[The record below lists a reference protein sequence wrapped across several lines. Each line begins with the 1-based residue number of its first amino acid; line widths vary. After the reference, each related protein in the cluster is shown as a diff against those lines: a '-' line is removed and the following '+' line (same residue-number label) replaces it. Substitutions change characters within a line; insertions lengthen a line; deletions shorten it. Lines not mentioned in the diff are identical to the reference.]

1 MQVDQA
7 VDAIPQFHHAD
18 HAGRGGGVQPGL
30 YHDAVLPEV
39 HLAVHHGVGVVL
51 HIGVCGDGG
60 LRYGF
65 FLIAQF
71 RHLHF
76 RDLAVDAPHR
86 FMELLGKVRA
96 LDGEHGIVLV
106 PILGALR
113 SGPPQYHLRVRCE
126 IVVDGEALRRL
137 TGPHPVRHNVDE
149 VVPLLQED
157 DVGDYFRPG
166 VGLERIVGQA
176 DSPQQLGPLRQIP
189 AYLLVLGVQGITG
202 GEKRHDAARTYLV
215 QRLGK
220 EIVMDVEAQLVVGRV
235 IDRVLS
241 KGHVADCHIKKAV
254 WKVYLFKPAH
264 GDPGLWIEEG
274 RDAPGDAVQLHAV
287 ELTARHGL
295 RQQAE
300 EVADAAGGFQNI
312 ALLEAEI
319 TQGLIDRLDNGWT
332 GIVGVQG
339 GGPGGGVFAL
349 VQQPLQLC
357 IFCVPVLL
365 VLVKDLGQ
373 TAPAHIAG
381 EDLLFRLRC
390 AAPLQLN
397 RFQGAD
403 GFHIPPVLLL
413 RPALTQMVVCD
424 VEVASRRHG
433 GTRP

>member
-1 MQVDQA
+1 MVHT
-7 VDAIPQFHHAD
+7 IPQLHHAD
-18 HAGRGGGVQPGL
+18 HAGHGGGVQPGL

-39 HLAVHHGVGVVL
+39 HLAVHHSIGVVL
-51 HIGVCGDGG
+51 HIGVCGDGD

-113 SGPPQYHLRVRCE
+113 SSPPQYHLRVRCE
-126 IVVDGEALRRL
+126 IVVDGEALCRL

-149 VVPLLQED
+149 VVPLLQEN

-176 DSPQQLGPLRQIP
+176 DSPQQLGPLGQIP
-189 AYLLVLGVQGITG
+189 AHGGILGVQGITG
-202 GEKRHDAARTYLV
+202 GEKRHNAARTHLV

-220 EIVMDVEAQLVVGRV
+220 EIIVDVEAQLVVSRV
-235 IDRVLS
+235 IDRILT

-264 GDPGLWIEEG
+264 SDPGLWIEEG
-274 RDAPGDAVQLHAV
+274 RDAPGDAVQLHTV

-300 EVADAAGGFQNI
+300 EVADAAGGFQNV

-319 TQGLIDRLDNGWT
+319 AQGLIDRLDNHGA
-332 GIVGVQG
+332 GVVGVQG
-339 GGPGGGVFAL
+339 GGPGGGVL
-349 VQQPLQLC
+349 CLIQQPLQLRV
-357 IFCVPVLL
+357 FCAPILL
-365 VLVKDLGQ
+365 VLVKCLGQ
-373 TAPAHIAG
+373 AAPAHIAG
-381 EDLLFRLRC
+381 EDFLFRLC
-390 AAPLQLN
+390 CNAPLQFN

-403 GFHIPPVLLL
+403 GLHIPPVLLIW
-413 RPALTQMVVCD
+413 PALT
-424 VEVASRRHG
+424 
-433 GTRP
+433 